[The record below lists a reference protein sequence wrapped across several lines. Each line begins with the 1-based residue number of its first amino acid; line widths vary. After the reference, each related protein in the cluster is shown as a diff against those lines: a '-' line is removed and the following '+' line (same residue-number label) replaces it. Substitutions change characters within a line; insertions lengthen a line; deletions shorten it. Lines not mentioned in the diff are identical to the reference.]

1 MVLIDFAYKTT
12 QKQKYY
18 AMTVLTFL
26 TFATV
31 IQILLLRGNKT
42 EMNLSMAIRQIKEM
56 FPVMLVLLKNMYV
69 AQEASLT
76 RSVPS

>member
-1 MVLIDFAYKTT
+1 
-12 QKQKYY
+12 
-18 AMTVLTFL
+18 MTVITFL

-56 FPVMLVLLKNMYV
+56 FPVMLVLLKNIYV

-76 RSVPS
+76 GSVP